1 MNLSKFLRVF
11 FVLVLFSNNVL
22 AYDESVD
29 HLLEGTLI
37 YSGSATSAAMV
48 FDDDPSTYY
57 STSSSTFQWVGL
69 DLGEPHVIT
78 RIDYMPAG
86 RIIRIIILTI
96 CYANWVDGVCL
107 EGTAITCVRL

>member
-1 MNLSKFLRVF
+1 MYTIHPRRYFVTLFGLGKASGLS
-11 FVLVLFSNNVL
+11 LFSLCTTLPWATGFLALQAVL
-22 AYDESVD
+22 TSNLFVPAFTCQ
-29 HLLEGTLI
+29 TLVI
-37 YSGSATSAAMV
+37 IIDTNRKLSNI
-48 FDDDPSTYY
+48 
-57 STSSSTFQWVGL
+57 VG
-69 DLGEPHVIT
+69 